1 MARKRVRGGT
11 THTRDSELQRKVDSG
26 SWNQFLHIDARLT
39 QKAFVHWYFHSFLPS
54 SRSKELSKYTRT
66 ELQIL
71 IDKAPPNPINK
82 NELLP
87 ETLKVIKIWEN
98 EQIPLDS
105 AQWRVARVRLV
116 ADLLIK
122 GLFLQLQT
130 HHLLQSATPD
140 ELQEARCWIYQRSD
154 GEYARYQPLAQPW
167 CTKEIPWP
175 YYDTEIK
182 LADQSKALKS
192 LPSAWVI
199 NSMDDVRISSE
210 KFNDLIE
217 KKNRWVWPSDRR
229 AKRRLFKAK
238 SQDVGHGIGRIED
251 WLELAMHSTGGS
263 ADEGRSGRDVNELVA
278 PEIDIDS
285 ERIGGLREIQHDSS
299 AFTQPPTP
307 QVIQWT
313 PINKPM
319 IK

>member
-1 MARKRVRGGT
+1 
-11 THTRDSELQRKVDSG
+11 
-26 SWNQFLHIDARLT
+26 
-39 QKAFVHWYFHSFLPS
+39 
-54 SRSKELSKYTRT
+54 
-66 ELQIL
+66 
-71 IDKAPPNPINK
+71 
-82 NELLP
+82 
-87 ETLKVIKIWEN
+87 
-98 EQIPLDS
+98 
-105 AQWRVARVRLV
+105 
-116 ADLLIK
+116 
-122 GLFLQLQT
+122 
-130 HHLLQSATPD
+130 
-140 ELQEARCWIYQRSD
+140 
-154 GEYARYQPLAQPW
+154 
-167 CTKEIPWP
+167 
-175 YYDTEIK
+175 
-182 LADQSKALKS
+182 
-192 LPSAWVI
+192 
-199 NSMDDVRISSE
+199 MDDVRISSE